1 MIFKKITVCKESN
14 GTPIIWKDGLYL
26 IVLDKSHGRI
36 TYYWLVLQ
44 GGKNMIDLTN
54 MAIGS
59 IDGHYLVAKATA
71 RFEVI
76 QEVITFLDTL
86 LDDLGIGRLS

>member
-1 MIFKKITVCKESN
+1 
-14 GTPIIWKDGLYL
+14 
-26 IVLDKSHGRI
+26 
-36 TYYWLVLQ
+36 
-44 GGKNMIDLTN
+44 

-76 QEVITFLDTL
+76 QEVIQDVITFLDTL
-86 LDDLGIGRLS
+86 LNDLEIGRLS